1 MDLLSENPNGSEAPN
16 VASLLKHRSRLL
28 AFVRRRVSDADLAE
42 DIFQDSLLRAL
53 RQAPAFENE
62 SSLLA
67 WFHTV
72 LRNAVIDT
80 YRRQGADERKTQS
93 ATVMLGDIPDP
104 NDAAELCQCFL
115 ELLPSLRPESR
126 DLIENMELGDEQP
139 DTAARRLGIKRE
151 TLKVR
156 RFRARQELRQRLE
169 ESCRTCAKHGCLD
182 CTCSK

>member
-1 MDLLSENPNGSEAPN
+1 MDQLSENPDAGEALS
-16 VASLLKHRSRLL
+16 VTSLLNHRSRLL
-28 AFVRRRVSDADLAE
+28 AFVRRRVSDPDLAE
-42 DIFQDSLLRAL
+42 DIFQDSLLRGL
-53 RQAPAFENE
+53 RQAPTFEDE

-67 WFHTV
+67 WFHAV

-80 YRRQGADERKTQS
+80 YRRNAADARKTQS
-93 ATVMLGDIPDP
+93 ATAMLGDILDP

-115 ELLPSLRPESR
+115 ELLPALRPENR
-126 DLIENMELGDEQP
+126 DLIEKMELGDEQP
-139 DTAARRLGIKRE
+139 ETAARRLGIKRE